1 MSELI
6 RKATL
11 DDLEDLLKI
20 ENSCFVD
27 PWKKKDLIYELG
39 ENPIN
44 TILVIEK
51 DLNIIG
57 FIDFMITFNS
67 ATISQIAILPEYRGK
82 GFARRLL
89 DEMETLFPKEIEDSV
104 ETVTLEV
111 RKSNEQAL
119 KLYEK
124 NGYEKVV
131 IKPKYYADG
140 EDAIYMIKRLLKWQ

>member
-140 EDAIYMIKRLLKWQ
+140 EDAIYMTKRLLKWQ

>member
-6 RKATL
+6 RKAVKE
-11 DDLEDLLKI
+11 DIDDLLKI
-20 ENSCFVD
+20 ENLCFID
-27 PWKKKDLIYELG
+27 PWKRKDFEYELG

-51 DLNIIG
+51 DLSLIG

-67 ATISQIAILPEYRGK
+67 ATISQIAVLPEYRNK
-82 GFARRLL
+82 GYATRLL
-89 DEMETLFPKEIEDSV
+89 SEMETMFPKDIENVV

-111 RKSNEQAL
+111 RESNL
-119 KLYEK
+119 KAINLYAK

-131 IKPKYYADG
+131 TKPKYYSNG
-140 EDAIYMIKRLLKWQ
+140 EDAIYMIKRLIKWQ